1 MLGEESAGTEGVRA
15 RAPSKLF
22 APPPGC
28 EFVPVRH
35 PGNRMWRSEYRQ
47 AQEAL
52 RRCSRRD
59 QCRNPRK
66 SIVGHGATTCRFWAH
81 LGPPGGQSRDTW
93 SSPPLVPRHDD
104 DNRSNGKAHAS
115 ADLPQLGSELRRSDN
130 RQRVPCF
137 VFSKNGKGG
146 QFGLFAL
153 TSLMCRQCYGS
164 NASPQQRAR
173 IIKVMIVFCCARLLK
188 EIVSPFHAQDS
199 QW

>member
-22 APPPGC
+22 SPPPGC

-35 PGNRMWRSEYRQ
+35 PGNRMLHSGYRQ

-59 QCRNPRK
+59 QCRNRRK
-66 SIVGHGATTCRFWAH
+66 SVVGHGATTCRFWAH
-81 LGPPGGQSRDTW
+81 HGPPGGQSPDTW
-93 SSPPLVPRHDD
+93 SSPPLVPRHGD

-115 ADLPQLGSELRRSDN
+115 ADLPRLGSELRRSDN
-130 RQRVPCF
+130 RQRVPRY

-146 QFGLFAL
+146 QFGLSAF
-153 TSLMCRQCYGS
+153 TRLMCRQCYGEQRLP
-164 NASPQQRAR
+164 SPGSSECVSRTLQCVDGDRG
-173 IIKVMIVFCCARLLK
+173 RLR
-188 EIVSPFHAQDS
+188 
-199 QW
+199 